1 MAEGNKRY
9 LGDVVINEENYE
21 RQRQFFNDIIE
32 NKQGCRGGTFN
43 AYSLWDGTSGTVKKA
58 SDFATAEEGQLA
70 RSALQSDSVIIGA
83 NKRQPLINS
92 VDPQHIYTDGVFLDD
107 SDTELMTIDWLS
119 NLDSNTLSAAL
130 IAIDNKA
137 TEIIN
142 MFDGKLDVDTY
153 NDFLTETFNPLKES
167 LDEVFEEFT
176 DQDGDTVTKLNASL
190 VNGIRFILT
199 TQEKYDALPEAT
211 KKYWRNFFII
221 RDPNDIPPEY
231 VDPMTW
237 QLTDG
242 YTFEVR
248 DGYLCLN
255 NGLSPEWKQICSLQD
270 LLSGSDISTIIY
282 NYIIDPNN
290 SYIIPADNIRQSV
303 SLVSPNDIDSQ
314 WRDYPFLSSNLHDDF
329 IKGLTVNNST
339 TGVTSNV
346 DANGFKNVNLDINSI
361 IDNRVNPTLTS
372 LQSSL
377 NSLNSS
383 VTTLEDVSGA
393 LAERVLEEEKKSTN
407 YTKQI
412 GDIGSTSIA
421 QQLSDLNDN
430 LAALRSDLTD
440 LSDSLDADNI
450 EKAWIKYEVSELKRT
465 TANNN
470 VLTTGNWYN
479 PKTKLAFLYF
489 SFHHYHNK
497 NDAGDWVNPK
507 KSATKLYNNNGSF
520 VKAVPFSS
528 IAAVCYNRPNHV
540 KVGIQ
545 AVDEGDKNDGK
556 IVINC
561 DYTANTDFQ
570 VYGHIVYRY
579 GRLR

>member
-32 NKQGCRGGTFN
+32 NKQGSRGGTFD
-43 AYSLWDGTSGTVKKA
+43 AYGLWDENSGTVKKA

-142 MFDGKLDVDTY
+142 MFDDKLDVETY

-211 KKYWRNFFII
+211 KKYWRNFFVI

-255 NGLSPEWKQICSLQD
+255 NGLSNEWKQICSLQD

-282 NYIIDPNN
+282 NYIVDPNN
-290 SYIIPADNIRQSV
+290 SYIIPANNIRQSV

-339 TGVTSNV
+339 TGVTSSV
-346 DANGFKNVNLDINSI
+346 DTNGFKNVNLDINSI
-361 IDNRVNPTLTS
+361 IDAKVNPTLTS

-377 NSLNSS
+377 NSLSGS
-383 VTTLEDVSGA
+383 VTTLENASGA
-393 LAERVLEEEKKSTN
+393 LADRILEEEKKSTN

-430 LAALRSDLTD
+430 LSALRSDLTD
-440 LSDSLDADNI
+440 LSDSLDADNR
-450 EKAWIKYEVSELKRT
+450 EKAWIPYEISELKRT
-465 TANNN
+465 TSNNN
-470 VLTTGNWYN
+470 VLITKNYYN

-497 NDAGDWVNPK
+497 KDSGKWVDPK
-507 KSATKLYNNNGSF
+507 KSATKQYNTKGSF

-528 IAAVCYNRPNHV
+528 VAAVSFGNPNIC
-540 KVGIQ
+540 KVGIG
-545 AVDEGDKNDGK
+545 VTEEGKPDDGR
-556 IVINC
+556 IYVNISH
-561 DYTANTDFQ
+561 DANIDLQ
-570 VYGHIVYRY
+570 VYGHIIYRY
-579 GRLR
+579 GRLK

>member
-32 NKQGCRGGTFN
+32 NKQGSRGGTFD
-43 AYSLWDGTSGTVKKA
+43 AYGLWDESSGTVKKA

-142 MFDGKLDVDTY
+142 MFDDKLDVETY

-211 KKYWRNFFII
+211 KKYWRNFFVI

-282 NYIIDPNN
+282 NYIVDPNN
-290 SYIIPADNIRQSV
+290 SYIIPANNIRQSI

-339 TGVTSNV
+339 TGVISSV
-346 DANGFKNVNLDINSI
+346 DSNGFKNVNLDINSI

-377 NSLNSS
+377 NSLSGS
-383 VTTLEDVSGA
+383 VTTLENASGA
-393 LAERVLEEEKKSTN
+393 LADRILEEERKSTT
-407 YTKQI
+407 YTRQI

-440 LSDSLDADNI
+440 LSDSLDADNR

-465 TANNN
+465 SANNN

-497 NDAGDWVNPK
+497 KDAGAWVDPK
-507 KSATKLYNNNGSF
+507 KSATKPYNKNGSF

-528 IAAVCYNRPNHV
+528 VAAVCYNRPNHV
-540 KVGIQ
+540 KVGVQ
-545 AVDEGDKNDGK
+545 AVDEGDKNDGR

-561 DYTANTDFQ
+561 DYTADTDFQ

>member
-9 LGDVVINEENYE
+9 LGDVVINEENYK

-32 NKQGCRGGTFN
+32 NKQGSRGGTFD
-43 AYSLWDGTSGTVKKA
+43 AYGLWDETSGTVKKA

-142 MFDGKLDVDTY
+142 MFDDKLDVETY

-211 KKYWRNFFII
+211 KKYWRNFFVI

-282 NYIIDPNN
+282 NYIVDPNN
-290 SYIIPADNIRQSV
+290 SYIIPANNIRQSI

-339 TGVTSNV
+339 TGVTSSV
-346 DANGFKNVNLDINSI
+346 DSNGFKNVNLDINSI

-377 NSLNSS
+377 NSLSGS
-383 VTTLEDVSGA
+383 VTTLENASGA
-393 LAERVLEEEKKSTN
+393 LADRILEEEKKSTN

-440 LSDSLDADNI
+440 LSDSLDADNR

-465 TANNN
+465 SANNN

-497 NDAGDWVNPK
+497 KDAGAWVDPK
-507 KSATKLYNNNGSF
+507 KSATKPYNKNGSF

-528 IAAVCYNRPNHV
+528 VAAVCYNRPNHV
-540 KVGIQ
+540 KVGVQ
-545 AVDEGDKNDGK
+545 TVDEGDKNDGR

-561 DYTANTDFQ
+561 DYTADTDFQ

>member
-32 NKQGCRGGTFN
+32 NKQGSRGGTFD
-43 AYSLWDGTSGTVKKA
+43 AYGLWDETSGTVKKA

-142 MFDGKLDVDTY
+142 MFDGKLDVETY

-211 KKYWRNFFII
+211 KKYWRNFFVI

-282 NYIIDPNN
+282 NYIVDPNN
-290 SYIIPADNIRQSV
+290 SYIIPANNIRQSI

-339 TGVTSNV
+339 TGVTSSV
-346 DANGFKNVNLDINSI
+346 DSNGFKNVNLDINSI

-377 NSLNSS
+377 NSLSGS
-383 VTTLEDVSGA
+383 VTTLENASGA
-393 LAERVLEEEKKSTN
+393 LADRILEEEKKSTN

-440 LSDSLDADNI
+440 LSDSLDADNR

-465 TANNN
+465 SANNN

-497 NDAGDWVNPK
+497 KDAGAWVDPK
-507 KSATKLYNNNGSF
+507 KSTTKPYNKNGSF

-528 IAAVCYNRPNHV
+528 VAAVCYNRPNHV
-540 KVGIQ
+540 KVGVQ
-545 AVDEGDKNDGK
+545 AVDEGDKNDGR

-561 DYTANTDFQ
+561 DYTADTDFQ